1 MYVTEQLNKRPVSYR
16 PLIFGLNRFI
26 KGIKTGDIALRLG
39 DDEL

>member
-1 MYVTEQLNKRPVSYR
+1 MTVHEKQAACKHLQAAFY
-16 PLIFGLNRFI
+16 GLCRFI